1 MKRRRGGGTRTC
13 EHVLAS
19 LTDYLEGALPPARH
33 RAVMRHLNACPG
45 CARRLDQLRATIA
58 ALGCLRAGTLT
69 PAVLAALHAGF
80 ARERERNPARR
91 RGARG
96 RRP

>member
-1 MKRRRGGGTRTC
+1 
-13 EHVLAS
+13 
-19 LTDYLEGALPPARH
+19 
-33 RAVMRHLNACPG
+33 
-45 CARRLDQLRATIA
+45 
-58 ALGCLRAGTLT
+58 
-69 PAVLAALHAGF
+69 VLAALHAGF